1 FKLPELPC
9 PNSVLQAALPAL
21 PHALCPALRVA
32 RLLPSA
38 ALPAL
43 PHALCPALHAALLAP
58 CSARALPC
66 PAARVPPCPTA
77 RAPPC
82 PAARA
87 LPCPSARASPCPATR
102 MPPCP
107 TARAPPCP
115 AARAPPCPAA
125 CAPPCPAAR
134 ALPFPRCPA
143 ARAPALPAP
152 CPPCCAPHALL
163 PASCPA
169 VPRTLCCPQRA
180 ALVAYALP
188 VIPPILVVD
197 ADGRLHRLGLW
208 LMCLR
213 LHLWRY
219 IRDGVSLVEHTS
231 GSLPPPPTPA
241 ELAADADESQRST
254 GDPRLILG
262 KGYRLV
268 VLGGGAT
275 SGGGG
280 SRGGQQRQ
288 QSQQETPSPQQL
300 REWFSQRCVP
310 GSVEATSLGPVF
322 TMTTLG
328 GELVAICTDSRIGA
342 HLVKFTRR
350 PGSGLYTLPTKSAQV
365 AVSGQLAVFCSCQLL
380 THHTLLWHHRL
391 GHPSPPHLHVEG
403 QQHTA
408 PHSSFPPT
416 IAPLQTL
423 HMDLW
428 GHARVHGQDQERY
441 FLLVVDDYMRYT
453 TGFPLWSKADVRDV
467 LIPLIIAVRRQL
479 RARFQQDLHVQRLH
493 SDRGGEFSS
502 HLLEDCCRA
511 EGIAQ
516 SFTLP
521 ASPQHNGIAEHRI
534 DLIMEF
540 ARTSMIH
547 AAAPH
552 FLWPFAVRY
561 AAHQLNLWLRVS
573 VPEASPTLRWTGEVG
588 DASAFWVLGALSLV
602 RDTTAGKLFPRTLRC
617 GPSPSGVSQV
627 DPPLG
632 EPLEVSSH
640 TSGPAE
646 GGDPAADDTA
656 ATRRSPRLE
665 NPLGFP
671 PRRSSPP
678 PQPDAIDSGA
688 AGVGDYGGEDSGGAG
703 PGVADSGGAESGVA
717 GFGGA
722 ASPSGGGVVGAHDGD
737 SGVGQQQQSPRQET
751 LSPQQLRDWVDR
763 RGRSGAGAWSTGGDG
778 GAGAGGVGGA
788 GAAGA
793 RGAGAAG
800 ARGAG
805 SRVIGGTG
813 AAGAGG
819 TGAGGA
825 GGAGAGG
832 VGAAGAGVAGAGGTG
847 TGGAGGAGAGGVGA
861 AGARGAGGAGVGGVG
876 AGHPG
881 CTRARGSGTVAS
893 SLLDV
898 PDPESDLARAA
909 SPAIR
914 LLANFVTDPSFES
927 TAASAFITEI
937 VDFAATCRINYV
949 ASLLECL
956 AAAVP
961 HLSSMLLCPEGDPDA
976 LDIPTPRSYAEA
988 ISVEYSS
995 QWQTSMDAEMAS
1007 WKSTC
1012 TYVDEVPP
1020 LGANIVDGTWIF
1032 RVKRPPG
1039 SPPAFKARYVARGF
1053 RRSSVV
1059 LTGHSDASW
1068 ADDQATQ
1075 RSSQGYSFSLDSG
1088 SVSWRSTRLSSVLGS
1103 SCEAEIYAGAMAAQE
1118 LRWLTYLLTDLGEW
1132 PCSPPVL
1139 YVDKK
1144 AMIALC
1150 REQRLEHR
1158 TKHIALRYFLAREL
1172 QQRGQLRLAYV
1183 TSRTNT
1189 ADVFTKA
1196 LGSGCGRPGG
1206 CRDHGGRGLGG
1217 PGRRGRR
1224 GRGRR
1229 PGHRGRRADVE
1240 ARMVSASAMP
1250 LSPRAALRC
1259 GPPEPGGAE
1268 PERVELGGAEP
1279 GGAESGGAEP
1289 GGAEP
1294 ERVDCSRAAGATGP
1308 AAGAGAAG
1316 AAGPGGSGAGGTS
1329 AVGGPAGVGAAGGA
1343 GAAGPGGACTGGIG
1357 AAGAGGAA
1365 GVGAVGAEAVAT
1377 RGAAGAGAAGGTRA
1391 GGATG
1396 VVARDPGAEGTGAVS
1411 AVSGGAT
1418 RPRPYYQ
1425 REHESRPASPES
1437 HPASPESH
1445 PESPVSNVRTG
1456 RRVRRQ
1462 RPPPVPGTHSMTLRP
1477 STAPQCVPLPSPPAS
1492 SLPDGPDPES
1502 DSLRAASPTVTCF
1515 LATAV
1520 TDPTFE
1526 STAASSLVAELVDFA
1541 AACRLDYAASLVA
1554 ESDSASVCPVSVGG
1568 ECALGTDILEDRQ
1581 EEFECFAAALPH
1593 LVSMLLAPEG
1603 DPDAP
1608 NIPTPRSY
1616 AEAIEGPYSS
1626 QWLTAMDTEMASW
1639 KSTGT
1644 FIDEV
1649 PPPGANIVSGMWIFR
1664 VKRSP
1669 GSPPVFKARYVARG
1683 FSQRQGVD
1691 FFQIFSP
1698 TPKMTTL
1705 RVLLHVAAQ
1714 RDYELHSLDFSTASL
1729 QGSLHEEIWL
1739 RRPPGFTGT
1748 TLAALGFAPSTA
1760 DPSLFLCTDTT
1771 LPPFYVLVYVDD
1783 LIFATAD
1790 TEALAHV
1797 MSELQK
1803 RHTCTDLGELTSY
1816 LGLRITRDRAQRT
1829 ITLTQSHM
1837 VQQVLQRFAFTYSSP
1852 QSAPLPTG
1860 HSLSAPP
1867 SDESV
1872 EWSGPYPELV
1882 GCLMYLMTCTRPELA
1897 YPLSILAHYV
1907 APGRHREEHMDAA
1920 KRVLRYL
1927 CSTSGMGLV
1936 LGGRARVVLTGHADA
1951 SWAEIYAGAMAA
1963 QELRWLTYLLTDL
1976 GEAPRSPP
1984 VLYVDNKAMI
1994 ALCQEHRLEH
2004 RTKHI
2009 ALRYFLARELQQR
2022 GQLCLADVATR
2033 ANTAD
2038 IFTKALQ
2045 PCDHQRFCTML
2056 GCVHCIACFPLYAD
2070 PSCFTY
2076 NLNHVVLLVG
2086 YRLTGSDPT
2095 FPHMAP
2101 PFWIIRNSWGP
2112 EWGDGGHMRMDIQ
2125 GGDGVCGI
2133 NTLPGIYPVVRA
2145 AADPCNV
2152 NGTTRE
2158 EFGSLFNPCGNFA
2171 CTVDGSSNRCDCND
2185 PRFGDTC
2192 ESLAAYFSLT
2202 TSCPERT
2209 EPCAAAFQ
2217 ALNPGVDCSGSSREL
2232 VGSQAVCVERRAESA
2247 AALLIPVCSQFYLVQ
2262 AGETCDQIRS
2272 VPSPPLSPLE
2282 FFHLNPGIKCSR
2294 LVPKTDVGSLTGF
2307 EVSLCSPLRPHYPLP

>member
-1 FKLPELPC
+1 MLFQKHNCCGQHFERSLH
-9 PNSVLQAALPAL
+9 VLQAALPAL

-241 ELAADADESQRST
+241 ELAADADESQRSSAW
-254 GDPRLILG
+254 DSDNED
-262 KGYRLV
+262 V
-268 VLGGGAT
+268 
-275 SGGGG
+275 
-280 SRGGQQRQ
+280 QRWYQ
-288 QSQQETPSPQQL
+288 
-300 REWFSQRCVP
+300 
-310 GSVEATSLGPVF
+310 
-322 TMTTLG
+322 
-328 GELVAICTDSRIGA
+328 
-342 HLVKFTRR
+342 
-350 PGSGLYTLPTKSAQV
+350 
-365 AVSGQLAVFCSCQLL
+365 AVSLACRQW
-380 THHTLLWHHRL
+380 TERNA
-391 GHPSPPHLHVEG
+391 
-403 QQHTA
+403 HTA

-588 DASAFWVLGALSLV
+588 DASAFW
-602 RDTTAGKLFPRTLRC
+602 

-881 CTRARGSGTVAS
+881 CTRARGSGTVLSLPSSTGLTPPLRCPPPDQSQLQLLPGSPLPAPSPYPTQTSSLAECLEPLSCPAFPVRTRVALPSPPAS

-949 ASLLECL
+949 ASLVIESES
-956 AAAVP
+956 A
-961 HLSSMLLCPEGDPDA
+961 CPPSVRGEIALGCDGDPDA

-1053 RRSSVV
+1053 
-1059 LTGHSDASW
+1059 
-1068 ADDQATQ
+1068 
-1075 RSSQGYSFSLDSG
+1075 SQQQGVNYFQTFSL
-1088 SVSWRSTRLSSVLGS
+1088 
-1103 SCEAEIYAGAMAAQE
+1103 
-1118 LRWLTYLLTDLGEW
+1118 
-1132 PCSPPVL
+1132 
-1139 YVDKK
+1139 
-1144 AMIALC
+1144 
-1150 REQRLEHR
+1150 
-1158 TKHIALRYFLAREL
+1158 
-1172 QQRGQLRLAYV
+1172 
-1183 TSRTNT
+1183 
-1189 ADVFTKA
+1189 
-1196 LGSGCGRPGG
+1196 
-1206 CRDHGGRGLGG
+1206 
-1217 PGRRGRR
+1217 
-1224 GRGRR
+1224 
-1229 PGHRGRRADVE
+1229 
-1240 ARMVSASAMP
+1240 
-1250 LSPRAALRC
+1250 
-1259 GPPEPGGAE
+1259 
-1268 PERVELGGAEP
+1268 
-1279 GGAESGGAEP
+1279 
-1289 GGAEP
+1289 
-1294 ERVDCSRAAGATGP
+1294 
-1308 AAGAGAAG
+1308 
-1316 AAGPGGSGAGGTS
+1316 
-1329 AVGGPAGVGAAGGA
+1329 
-1343 GAAGPGGACTGGIG
+1343 
-1357 AAGAGGAA
+1357 
-1365 GVGAVGAEAVAT
+1365 
-1377 RGAAGAGAAGGTRA
+1377 
-1391 GGATG
+1391 
-1396 VVARDPGAEGTGAVS
+1396 
-1411 AVSGGAT
+1411 
-1418 RPRPYYQ
+1418 
-1425 REHESRPASPES
+1425 
-1437 HPASPESH
+1437 
-1445 PESPVSNVRTG
+1445 
-1456 RRVRRQ
+1456 
-1462 RPPPVPGTHSMTLRP
+1462 
-1477 STAPQCVPLPSPPAS
+1477 
-1492 SLPDGPDPES
+1492 
-1502 DSLRAASPTVTCF
+1502 
-1515 LATAV
+1515 
-1520 TDPTFE
+1520 
-1526 STAASSLVAELVDFA
+1526 
-1541 AACRLDYAASLVA
+1541 
-1554 ESDSASVCPVSVGG
+1554 
-1568 ECALGTDILEDRQ
+1568 
-1581 EEFECFAAALPH
+1581 
-1593 LVSMLLAPEG
+1593 
-1603 DPDAP
+1603 
-1608 NIPTPRSY
+1608 
-1616 AEAIEGPYSS
+1616 
-1626 QWLTAMDTEMASW
+1626 
-1639 KSTGT
+1639 
-1644 FIDEV
+1644 
-1649 PPPGANIVSGMWIFR
+1649 
-1664 VKRSP
+1664 
-1669 GSPPVFKARYVARG
+1669 
-1683 FSQRQGVD
+1683 
-1691 FFQIFSP
+1691 
-1698 TPKMTTL
+1698 TPKMTT
-1705 RVLLHVAAQ
+1705 
-1714 RDYELHSLDFSTASL
+1714 F
-1729 QGSLHEEIWL
+1729 
-1739 RRPPGFTGT
+1739 RR
-1748 TLAALGFAPSTA
+1748 
-1760 DPSLFLCTDTT
+1760 
-1771 LPPFYVLVYVDD
+1771 
-1783 LIFATAD
+1783 
-1790 TEALAHV
+1790 
-1797 MSELQK
+1797 
-1803 RHTCTDLGELTSY
+1803 
-1816 LGLRITRDRAQRT
+1816 
-1829 ITLTQSHM
+1829 
-1837 VQQVLQRFAFTYSSP
+1837 
-1852 QSAPLPTG
+1852 
-1860 HSLSAPP
+1860 
-1867 SDESV
+1867 
-1872 EWSGPYPELV
+1872 
-1882 GCLMYLMTCTRPELA
+1882 
-1897 YPLSILAHYV
+1897 
-1907 APGRHREEHMDAA
+1907 
-1920 KRVLRYL
+1920 
-1927 CSTSGMGLV
+1927 
-1936 LGGRARVVLTGHADA
+1936 
-1951 SWAEIYAGAMAA
+1951 
-1963 QELRWLTYLLTDL
+1963 
-1976 GEAPRSPP
+1976 
-1984 VLYVDNKAMI
+1984 
-1994 ALCQEHRLEH
+1994 
-2004 RTKHI
+2004 
-2009 ALRYFLARELQQR
+2009 
-2022 GQLCLADVATR
+2022 
-2033 ANTAD
+2033 
-2038 IFTKALQ
+2038 
-2045 PCDHQRFCTML
+2045 
-2056 GCVHCIACFPLYAD
+2056 
-2070 PSCFTY
+2070 
-2076 NLNHVVLLVG
+2076 
-2086 YRLTGSDPT
+2086 
-2095 FPHMAP
+2095 
-2101 PFWIIRNSWGP
+2101 
-2112 EWGDGGHMRMDIQ
+2112 
-2125 GGDGVCGI
+2125 
-2133 NTLPGIYPVVRA
+2133 
-2145 AADPCNV
+2145 
-2152 NGTTRE
+2152 
-2158 EFGSLFNPCGNFA
+2158 
-2171 CTVDGSSNRCDCND
+2171 
-2185 PRFGDTC
+2185 
-2192 ESLAAYFSLT
+2192 
-2202 TSCPERT
+2202 
-2209 EPCAAAFQ
+2209 
-2217 ALNPGVDCSGSSREL
+2217 
-2232 VGSQAVCVERRAESA
+2232 
-2247 AALLIPVCSQFYLVQ
+2247 
-2262 AGETCDQIRS
+2262 
-2272 VPSPPLSPLE
+2272 
-2282 FFHLNPGIKCSR
+2282 
-2294 LVPKTDVGSLTGF
+2294 
-2307 EVSLCSPLRPHYPLP
+2307 